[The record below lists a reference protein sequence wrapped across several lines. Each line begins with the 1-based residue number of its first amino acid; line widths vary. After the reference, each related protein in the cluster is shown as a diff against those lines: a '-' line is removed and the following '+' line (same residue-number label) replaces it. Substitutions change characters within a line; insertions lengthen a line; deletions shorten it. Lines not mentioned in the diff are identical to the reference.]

1 MMSLSPAKLLVIL
14 VITLIVLGPE
24 KLPQVAR
31 QMGAVWGGLRRW
43 RGWVETEVRSTFPD
57 LPPTHE
63 VVSAVRSPLAF
74 LDKLADAHERESA
87 REQQLDGKA
96 RDGPE
101 AKTVV
106 SPARAGEPG
115 EEVSENGSLE
125 KPTGARDEPEPTSH
139 LEARERQAPGEARDP
154 SKEAEPGVELVDMA
168 AAAVDAEQTR
178 APSGNGTG
186 EPLVALDDPSM
197 N

>member
-1 MMSLSPAKLLVIL
+1 MSLSPAKLLVIL
-14 VITLIVLGPE
+14 VIALIVLGPE

-43 RGWVETEVRSTFPD
+43 RSWVETEVRSTFPD

-87 REQQLDGKA
+87 KEQLDGKA

-101 AKTVV
+101 PQAVV
-106 SPARAGEPG
+106 SPARVDEPG
-115 EEVSENGSLE
+115 EGASENGPVAR
-125 KPTGARDEPEPTSH
+125 PTEGREGPKPTSH
-139 LEARERQAPGEARDP
+139 LGAPERQAPEEARDTT
-154 SKEAEPGVELVDMA
+154 KEAEPGVELVETA
-168 AAAVDAEQTR
+168 AAPVDGEQTR
-178 APSGNGTG
+178 ALSGNGAG

>member
-14 VITLIVLGPE
+14 VIALIVLGPE

-87 REQQLDGKA
+87 REQLDGKA

-101 AKTVV
+101 ARAVV
-106 SPARAGEPG
+106 SPARVDEPG
-115 EEVSENGSLE
+115 EDVSENGSVE
-125 KPTGARDEPEPTSH
+125 RPTEGRDEPKPTSH
-139 LEARERQAPGEARDP
+139 LGAGELHAPEGACGTT
-154 SKEAEPGVELVDMA
+154 KEVGPGMELVDMA
-168 AAAVDAEQTR
+168 AAPVDAGQAR
-178 APSGNGTG
+178 ALSGNGAG